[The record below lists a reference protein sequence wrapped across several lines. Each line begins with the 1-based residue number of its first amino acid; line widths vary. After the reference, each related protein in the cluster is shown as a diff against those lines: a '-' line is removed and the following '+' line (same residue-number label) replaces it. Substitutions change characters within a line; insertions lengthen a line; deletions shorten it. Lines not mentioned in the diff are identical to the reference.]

1 MDMKR
6 VILALSAVSLAV
18 LCGAADKSDLAPA
31 FKNTVVSTY
40 PDGRQAK
47 LWLAP
52 DGTYKAQGRK
62 SDASDGTWKIKGE
75 QICMKQKHPF
85 SPPIGYCTAVPTG
98 KVGSTWAAKSVFG
111 DPLKV
116 KLVAGG
122 RG

>member
-1 MDMKR
+1 MMR
-6 VILALSAVSLAV
+6 AILALSTAAGLAV
-18 LCGAADKSDLAPA
+18 MCGAADKSNLAPA

-47 LWLAP
+47 LWLSS
-52 DGTYKAQGRK
+52 DGTYRAQGRK
-62 SDASDGTWKIKGE
+62 GDASDGTWKLKGD

-85 SPPIGYCTAVPTG
+85 SPPIGYCTAIPSG
-98 KVGSTWAAKSVFG
+98 GVGSTWAAKSVFG

-116 KLVAGG
+116 RLVAG